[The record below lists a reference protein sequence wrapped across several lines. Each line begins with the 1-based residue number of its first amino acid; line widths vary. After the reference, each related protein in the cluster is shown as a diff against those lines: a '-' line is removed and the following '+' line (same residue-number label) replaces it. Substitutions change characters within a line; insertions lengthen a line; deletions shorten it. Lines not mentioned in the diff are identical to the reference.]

1 MGIRKLKALREIEFG
16 SKGLVPAIVQEFRT
30 GRVLMLAYMNR
41 EAVARTLKSGYAHFY
56 SRSRRKIWKKGEE
69 SGHVQEVKEM
79 RLDCDGDAVLLRV
92 RQRGP
97 GACHTGYAS
106 CFYRRLKRGVWLAAE
121 RMKFDPRRKYG
132 KK

>member
-1 MGIRKLKALREIEFG
+1 MGIRRPKALREIQFVP
-16 SKGLVPAIVQEFRT
+16 KGLVPAIVQEFRT

-69 SGHVQEVKEM
+69 SGHVQEVKEI

-92 RQRGP
+92 RQCGP
-97 GACHTGYAS
+97 GACHTGHES
-106 CFYRRLKRGVWLAAE
+106 CFYRKLKRGVWVAAE
-121 RMKFDPRRKYG
+121 RMKFDPRKTYG